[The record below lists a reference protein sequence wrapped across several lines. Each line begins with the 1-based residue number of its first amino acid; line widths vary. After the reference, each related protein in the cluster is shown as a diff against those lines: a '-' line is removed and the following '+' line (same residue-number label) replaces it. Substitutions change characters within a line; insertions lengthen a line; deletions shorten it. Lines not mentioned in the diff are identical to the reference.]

1 MRELCEK
8 EEYLIFIN
16 SENIE
21 DNSKE
26 FMKWILK
33 GLIPMQKNQFD
44 NVKFTK
50 LEKIDISNQ
59 KEMSKKYRA

>member
-33 GLIPMQKNQFD
+33 GLILM
-44 NVKFTK
+44 
-50 LEKIDISNQ
+50 
-59 KEMSKKYRA
+59 